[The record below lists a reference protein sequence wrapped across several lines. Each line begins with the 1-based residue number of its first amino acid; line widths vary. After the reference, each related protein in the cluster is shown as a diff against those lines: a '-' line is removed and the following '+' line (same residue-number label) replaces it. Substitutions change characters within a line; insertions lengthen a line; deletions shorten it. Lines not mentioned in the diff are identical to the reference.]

1 MLADAVV
8 VLAGAWTLWDRH
20 RHADEAVDEET
31 SNDRGSGLGKPVFE
45 RRSRLGGVGL
55 GS

>member
-20 RHADEAVDEET
+20 RHADEAVE
-31 SNDRGSGLGKPVFE
+31 LAC
-45 RRSRLGGVGL
+45 RRVRLASTHL
-55 GS
+55 PRRA